1 MAMRTAAVAGAA
13 LAARTARYCLV
24 LLAVLSLGSC
34 QVLQF
39 VFGSVFPSTTVLIKG
54 QASLAAQIPST
65 NNTPFSVRVIETG
78 GFGYVVVIGT
88 LTDTGITAF
97 FFDLNLNPKAT
108 YTGLAGNGVGVDS
121 NGLIVVGSL
130 LLNPDL
136 TPHLSGSIAPVSLGS
151 DESAGVDTFE
161 IAVAGN
167 NLAGWSMSG
176 ATFNYAVY
184 NNAWANQANTG
195 PLPLSGTISSLQIDA
210 VLDDGGANVI
220 LVVSPSTG
228 GNNGNNG
235 NNVTAYFL
243 TVAKATFS
251 YSTLNLLLDSS
262 PHRDNMEG
270 RSFGFAQG
278 SIFAYDV
285 GSSSYVRIDPA
296 TASTQ
301 ASFYSGNDPSNVQF
315 AYRVS
320 GGSFYG
326 YDSKTRQLTMYSA
339 WW

>member
-1 MAMRTAAVAGAA
+1 MAMRAARAAGSAR
-13 LAARTARYCLV
+13 AARTAPLVLV

-34 QVLQF
+34 QVLEF
-39 VFGSVFPSTTVLIKG
+39 VFGSVFPSETVLIKG
-54 QASLAAQIPST
+54 QASLAAQIPTS
-65 NNTPFSVRVIETG
+65 NNSPFDVRVVETG

-88 LTDTGITAF
+88 LADTGVTAF

-108 YTGLAGNGVGVDS
+108 YPNLAANGVGVDAS
-121 NGLIVVGSL
+121 GLIVVGSL

-136 TPHLSGSIAPVSLGS
+136 TPHLTGTIAPTTLGS
-151 DESAGVDTFE
+151 YSYPGVDDFVSG
-161 IAVAGN
+161 AN
-167 NLAGWSMSG
+167 NLDSWSMSG
-176 ATFNYAVY
+176 ATLNYTAY
-184 NNAWANQANTG
+184 NTAWTSTLAIVG
-195 PLPLSGTISSLQIDA
+195 FPVLSTSISSLQIDA

-220 LVVSPSTG
+220 LVISPSTNN

-235 NNVTAYFL
+235 NKVTAYFL
-243 TVAKATFS
+243 TAAKATFS
-251 YSTLNLLLDSS
+251 QATLTGLLDTS
-262 PHRDNMEG
+262 PHRDNLDG

-278 SIFAYDV
+278 SVFAYDL

-301 ASFYSGNDPSNVQF
+301 ASFYSANDPSNAQF

-326 YDSKTRQLTMYSA
+326 FDSKTRELTMYSA

>member
-1 MAMRTAAVAGAA
+1 MAMRTAAATRAA
-13 LAARTARYCLV
+13 RAARTARYCLV
-24 LLAVLSLGSC
+24 LFAVLTLGSC
-34 QVLQF
+34 QVLEF

-54 QASLAAQIPST
+54 QASLAAQIPSA

-108 YTGLAGNGVGVDS
+108 YTGLAANGVGVDS
-121 NGLIVVGSL
+121 NGLIALGST

-136 TPHLSGSIAPVSLGS
+136 SPNGTMPAPSSLGS
-151 DESAGVDTFE
+151 DSSAGVDTF
-161 IAVAGN
+161 ATAAAGN
-167 NLAGWSMSG
+167 NLAGWSLSG
-176 ATFNYAVY
+176 ATFGYSGFNSSWAGVAV
-184 NNAWANQANTG
+184 A
-195 PLPLSGTISSLQIDA
+195 PPVLSATMSSLQIDA
-210 VLDDGGANVI
+210 VLDDGGANVV
-220 LVVSPSTG
+220 LVISPSSG
-228 GNNGNNG
+228 NGNNGNNG

-243 TVAKATFS
+243 TVPKATFPS
-251 YSTLNLLLDSS
+251 GLTNLLDTA
-262 PHRDNMEG
+262 PHRDNLDG
-270 RSFGFAQG
+270 RSFGFAQT
-278 SIFAYDV
+278 SVFAYDL
-285 GSSSYVRIDPA
+285 GSNSYVRIDPA

-301 ASFYSGNDPSNVQF
+301 ASFYSGTDPSNVQF

-326 YDSKTRQLTMYSA
+326 YDSKTRQLTKYSA